1 MSKMLSALTSKA
13 GRAKGIGMSTAA
25 FPALQPYRARR
36 VEFLRRA
43 DVDDWALKLY
53 AIAAPECAVGPELV
67 EHALRV
73 GAAAL
78 PAPATTPQRYGAG
91 FVVVHAAP
99 ARSYVLVCWWSDENE
114 IHQRM
119 FSAPA
124 GRPESLAPHGG
135 AAIGC
140 VWELAVT
147 DFERRAWLAHVLT
160 RPGGP
165 DLAGYL
171 AEELT
176 GVV

>member
-1 MSKMLSALTSKA
+1 
-13 GRAKGIGMSTAA
+13 
-25 FPALQPYRARR
+25 

-43 DVDDWALKLY
+43 DVDDWVLKLY
-53 AIAAPECAVGPELV
+53 GV
-67 EHALRV
+67 
-73 GAAAL
+73 
-78 PAPATTPQRYGAG
+78 G

-124 GRPESLAPHGG
+124 GRPESLAPHDG

-147 DFERRAWLAHVLT
+147 DFERRAWLAHVLA
-160 RPGGP
+160 RPAGP
-165 DLAGYL
+165 DLAEEPAAL
-171 AEELT
+171 ACPATVWRSRSEVS
-176 GVV
+176 VVHACVDSNRQPIAEILVRGCCEAAR